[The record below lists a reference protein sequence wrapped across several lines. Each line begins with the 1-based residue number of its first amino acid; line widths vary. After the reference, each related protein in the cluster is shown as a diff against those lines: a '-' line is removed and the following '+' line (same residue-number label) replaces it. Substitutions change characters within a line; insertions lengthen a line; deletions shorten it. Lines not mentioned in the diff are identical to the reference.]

1 MKRYKLDDMIRGWF
15 VGDFEPTLYRTR
27 DVEVGVKHF
36 VQGEREAWHY
46 HKVATEISVV
56 IAGQIEMGG
65 QRYEKGEIVV
75 VPPGEGTDFHAIT
88 DAVLAVVKL
97 PGAVNDKYTT

>member
-1 MKRYKLDDMIRGWF
+1 MKKYKLNDMIRGWF

-36 VQGEREAWHY
+36 TQGEREAWHY

-56 IAGQIEMGG
+56 IEGQIEMGG

-75 VPPGEGTDFHAIT
+75 VPPGEGVDFHAVT

-97 PGAVNDKYTT
+97 PGAVNDKYT